1 MPSRERPVPWEVAV
15 ILAPTTFAP
24 DLSRTVPEKLPLAWA
39 CDAGEKIRR
48 HRHAST
54 AKRNLLLMV
63 HSPLQKPVV
72 SAQSEIKIDGTI
84 FLLAASSRAEK
95 TFRRRRQWRRWHW
108 LSPDRGL
115 RFRNDRRARHCVRCR
130 RGDWVR
136 FLPGG
141 SHRVFRHPHASLSWC
156 ESTNRL
162 LSQWP
167 AGRTLAYRR
176 RF

>member
-39 CDAGEKIRR
+39 CDAGEQSRR

-63 HSPLQKPVV
+63 HSPMQKPVV

-84 FLLAASSRAEK
+84 FLLAASSKAEK
-95 TFRRRRQWRRWHW
+95 TFRRRRQWRRAHW
-108 LSPDRGL
+108 LSRDRDL
-115 RFRNDRRARHCVRCR
+115 RFRNDRRARHCFQCR
-130 RGDWVR
+130 RGDWLR
-136 FLPGG
+136 FRRGC
-141 SHRVFRHPHASLSWC
+141 SRRVFPRPHAPRSW
-156 ESTNRL
+156 
-162 LSQWP
+162 
-167 AGRTLAYRR
+167 
-176 RF
+176 